1 MNLIKKN
8 GNYFIKD
15 AEISDI
21 QNDKFKHID
30 IANNII
36 NIIENNTTPFNIA
49 IVGKWGLGKSS
60 LINIVKQHFNG
71 KKEYIIED
79 INAWKYEKEAL
90 KRVLLRKTLY
100 GLGYTDKKAL
110 TELIDNLSSHK
121 GQIKEESQNF
131 VERFKAEWLPLIINA
146 IIIYV
151 IGVLFSIIGQSI
163 LSKINVS
170 EFDFKAWI
178 SFVLNSFASNFYM
191 PLLIV
196 LFERFI
202 NNTKGKHSFKI
213 TPPITSVDEYEREL
227 EDRLTKEKYK
237 NKKIIVIVDDLD
249 RLTPNKI
256 VEALDAIKAFVGY
269 PNFIFIVPF
278 DDTILKEAIKQEK
291 TNFVYNEHLTIES
304 DLFLDKLFQYRIT
317 LPNII
322 QSNLPQ

>member
-110 TELIDNLSSHK
+110 TELIDNLS
-121 GQIKEESQNF
+121 F
-131 VERFKAEWLPLIINA
+131 
-146 IIIYV
+146 
-151 IGVLFSIIGQSI
+151 
-163 LSKINVS
+163 
-170 EFDFKAWI
+170 
-178 SFVLNSFASNFYM
+178 M
-191 PLLIV
+191 
-196 LFERFI
+196 
-202 NNTKGKHSFKI
+202 
-213 TPPITSVDEYEREL
+213 
-227 EDRLTKEKYK
+227 
-237 NKKIIVIVDDLD
+237 
-249 RLTPNKI
+249 
-256 VEALDAIKAFVGY
+256 
-269 PNFIFIVPF
+269 
-278 DDTILKEAIKQEK
+278 
-291 TNFVYNEHLTIES
+291 
-304 DLFLDKLFQYRIT
+304 
-317 LPNII
+317 
-322 QSNLPQ
+322 